1 LIDEGRLCEGLK
13 RLLTQTE
20 LDIRERLAEEP
31 PLDEA
36 LKSRHTAAV
45 EAGRADAGAWHA
57 FCDDAITQAAV
68 HWLLAAVFCRFL
80 EDNRLIAEA
89 WIAGPG
95 DRLTEA
101 HERQSLFY
109 RENRHA
115 NDADYLTAIFA
126 RTAALPGMAE
136 LFSREHNP
144 LWSLGPSGPQA
155 MQILRFFR
163 QREEETGG
171 LAHDFT
177 DPQLGTRFLGDL
189 YQNLSKAA
197 RERYALCQ
205 TPGFVVDFILDR
217 TLTPALDVFGLEATR
232 MIDPT
237 CGSGHFLLAAF
248 DRLYRKWQD
257 REPVGNPRVLAQRAL
272 DAVCGVDLNPFA
284 VAIARFR
291 LLVAA
296 LATCGINRLKD
307 APDFHF
313 ELAVGDSLLHGRLL
327 GRERAIQY
335 PMGHDPASHFFVAED
350 GEALERILGRQYQA
364 VVGNPPYINV
374 DDPKLRKTYR
384 NRYGSCHGKYQL
396 SVPFVERFFDLGT
409 TEPAGFVGLIV
420 ANGFTKRE
428 FGKTLVEDYLPKL
441 DLTHVVDTSGAF
453 IPGHATATAILFG
466 RNKPPVAETVRAVR
480 SIRAE
485 SREPRDPS
493 TASVWSAISG
503 QVDLPGSE
511 SKWVSVSDVPR
522 SQFGSHPWAMGGGGA
537 AELKQQLSDQFPV
550 MLRSESTSVG
560 ITSFTLEDDV
570 YTLDGAS
577 ANRMAILSAQLR
589 PLIEGDNLRDWCLT
603 VQQFVVFPYDSEYR
617 PLAEESCLTYFWPFR
632 TNLANSKMF
641 GNETKV
647 QAGLKWFEFGRLT
660 ASKLRVPLSIAFAE
674 ITTHNSFVLDRGGKV
689 FKNSAPVIKL
699 PDGTAEEL
707 HIGLL
712 GLLNSSTGCFWLK
725 QVCYSKGTGGNG
737 RGIATESWEQGY
749 CFNGTNVEEFPLP
762 NDRPLALAAAI
773 QAEAD
778 ARAALMPDHLRS
790 RQTPT
795 APLLS
800 DARNRAT
807 EHLARMIALQEEL
820 DWQVYHLYG
829 LLEEDLSLPPDQV
842 PPIQLGERPFE
853 ILMARQVAAGEIET
867 AWFARHRAT
876 PITGLPA
883 HWPEH
888 YRHAVERRIE
898 IIQSNRDI
906 ALIEAPEYK
915 RRWNLPTWEEL
926 QQRALENWLLDR
938 MEACAL
944 WQEPELKTCARLADV
959 QRRDADFV
967 SVGALYRGKADF
979 DIAALVTELALKQSV
994 PFLPVL
1000 RYSESG
1006 MRKRAVWEEVWNL
1019 QRCEDAGEK
1028 VEIPVPPKYTKADFL
1043 NGPAW
1048 SLRGSLDVP
1057 KERFILYPHLQREAD
1072 STPVLGWAGWDH
1084 LMQAK
1089 ALAAYYAHVKEED
1102 AWPVER
1108 LKPVLAGIAELVPW
1122 LKQWHNEPDPT
1133 TGSPMGDA
1141 FETYLETEC
1150 QALGF
1155 PVSELKNWRPPQA
1168 APGRARRT
1176 KR

>member
-20 LDIRERLAEEP
+20 IDIRERLKEEP
-31 PLDEA
+31 PLEEA
-36 LKSRHTAAV
+36 LKSRHAAAV
-45 EAGRADAGAWHA
+45 EAGRADAGAWHS

-115 NDADYLTAIFA
+115 NDADYLTAIFT
-126 RTAALPGMAE
+126 RVAALPGMAE

-171 LAHDFT
+171 LAYDLT

-232 MIDPT
+232 LIDPT

-257 REPVGNPRVLAQRAL
+257 REPDGNPRVLAQRAL

-296 LATCGINRLKD
+296 LASCGIDRLKD

-313 ELAVGDSLLHGRLL
+313 ELVVGDSLLHGRLL

-335 PMGHDPASHFFVAED
+335 PMGHDPASHFFAAED
-350 GEALERILGRQYQA
+350 SEDLERILGRQYQA
-364 VVGNPPYINV
+364 VVGNPPYIHV
-374 DDPKLRKTYR
+374 DDAKLRNTYR
-384 NRYGSCHGKYQL
+384 ARYGSCHGKYQL
-396 SVPFVERFFDLGT
+396 SVPFVERFLNLGAT
-409 TEPAGFVGLIV
+409 GLAGFVGLIV
-420 ANGFTKRE
+420 SNAFMRLS
-428 FGKTLVEDYLPKL
+428 FGKVLVERYLCRT
-441 DLTHVVDTSGAF
+441 DLTHVIDMSGLNL
-453 IPGHATATAILFG
+453 PGHGTPTVILLAKCQEPLAA
-466 RNKPPVAETVRAVR
+466 KPIRAVR
-480 SIRAE
+480 GIVGISAQGEDLAR
-485 SREPRDPS
+485 S
-493 TASVWSAISG
+493 SVWAEIVQNVDQSG
-503 QVDLPGSE
+503 FTGTH
-511 SKWVSVSDVPR
+511 VSVTDAPR
-522 SQFGSHPWAMGGGGA
+522 SAFATHPWAIGGGGA
-537 AELKQQLSDQFPV
+537 AELKAAIDNNSDST
-550 MLRSESTSVG
+550 LRSYGDPGVQTLTLADEVFVRPAACFRRLQLESTRQFVTG
-560 ITSFTLEDDV
+560 DDV
-570 YTLDGAS
+570 
-577 ANRMAILSAQLR
+577 
-589 PLIEGDNLRDWCLT
+589 RDWAAVSTHHILIPPPSAP
-603 VQQFVVFPYDSEYR
+603 VV
-617 PLAEESCLTYFWPFR
+617 LWPFR
-632 TNLANSKMF
+632 TTLSNGKSFGETQVERGLPWWGYKMV
-641 GNETKV
+641 V
-647 QAGLKWFEFGRLT
+647 QSRLDP
-660 ASKLRVPLSIAFAE
+660 PLVTVACIA
-674 ITTHNSFVLDRGGKV
+674 THNHFALCEDRRA
-689 FKNSAPVIKL
+689 FNQHALVIRLVEADKEQAL
-699 PDGTAEEL
+699 K
-707 HIGLL
+707 LL
-712 GLLNSSTGCFWLK
+712 GPVNSSTGCFWLK
-725 QVCYSKGTGGNG
+725 QVCHDKGGGGVGGGLAAEPWERFMCVDSSKLKL
-737 RGIATESWEQGY
+737 
-749 CFNGTNVEEFPLP
+749 FPLP
-762 NDRPLALAAAI
+762 ARRPIEIARLI
-773 QAEAD
+773 HEEAES
-778 ARAALMPDHLRS
+778 LSGLLPEHS
-790 RQTPT
+790 YEKSTPT
-795 APLLS
+795 AALLAE
-800 DARNRAT
+800 ARASASAR
-807 EHLARMIALQEEL
+807 LARMIALQEEL